1 MGEGECS
8 HLQEEF
14 EIADIC
20 KAGLIEHTDSL
31 GQSLFITSFDEHSSW
46 DLYQKKGQVG
56 DSVQG

>member
-1 MGEGECS
+1 MGECS

-14 EIADIC
+14 EIADFC

-31 GQSLFITSFDEHSSW
+31 GRSLLKLQASMEHSSW

-56 DSVQG
+56 DSGQA